1 MSPNQVQLPPYV
13 VNAFLAALRAA
24 EQFRGATAPN
34 PPVGCVLLDQDGAT
48 LAVGAH
54 ERAGQP
60 HAEATALGLCRE
72 RGTTGLIRSAV
83 VTLEP
88 CNHWGRTPPCSEALL
103 ATPVQTVWFGVP
115 DIDPRAEGGAARLRS
130 AGREAI
136 ELGACSDPAAAD
148 LAAACRALVGP
159 FAKRVL
165 RGRPWVTVKQAV
177 DLEGSMIPPPGRKT
191 FTSPAALTFAH
202 ELRKRADAILT
213 GSGTVLAD
221 NPEFTV
227 RHVPDHSGK
236 RRRLAVLDRHGR
248 VPASYIAG
256 ATERGLDVSIEQD
269 IEAALDR
276 LGREGA
282 LEVLVE
288 AGPRVTASVL
298 EADLWDE
305 HVVIRQAASSDVC
318 EIRFRTGTAAR
329 RVELEPIK
337 LNGVGP

>member
-1 MSPNQVQLPPYV
+1 M
-13 VNAFLAALRAA
+13 
-24 EQFRGATAPN
+24 
-34 PPVGCVLLDQDGAT
+34 LDQDGAT

-54 ERAGQP
+54 QQAGQP
-60 HAEATALGLCRE
+60 HAEAAALALCRE
-72 RGTTGLIRSAV
+72 RGTTEHIRSAV

-103 ATPVQTVWFGVP
+103 ATPIRTVWFGLC
-115 DIDPRAEGGAARLRS
+115 DLNPRAEGGAVRLRS
-130 AGREAI
+130 AGVDAMELEAF
-136 ELGACSDPAAAD
+136 ADPAAAD

-159 FAKRVL
+159 FAKRTL
-165 RGRPWVTVKQAV
+165 QGRPWVTVKQAL
-177 DLEGSMIPPPGRKT
+177 DLEGSMIPPAGRKT
-191 FTSPAALTFAH
+191 FTSPGALTFAH

-213 GSGTVLAD
+213 GSGTILAD
-221 NPEFTV
+221 HPEFTV
-227 RHVPDHSGK
+227 RHIPDHPGK
-236 RRRLAVLDRHGR
+236 RRRLAVLDRRGR

-256 ATERGLDVSIEQD
+256 AAGRGLDASIEQG

-305 HVVIRQAASSDVC
+305 HVVIRQAEPGDLC
-318 EIRFRTGTAAR
+318 EVRFRGDAAPR
-329 RVELEPIK
+329 RVELPPVRRY
-337 LNGVGP
+337 GFGA